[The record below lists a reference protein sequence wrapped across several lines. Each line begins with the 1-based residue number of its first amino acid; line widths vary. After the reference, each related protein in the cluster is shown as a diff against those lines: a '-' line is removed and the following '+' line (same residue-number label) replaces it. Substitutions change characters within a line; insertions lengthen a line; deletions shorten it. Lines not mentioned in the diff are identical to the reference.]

1 MLGLCAMHTLA
12 QAIQE
17 FYHLRHWSA
26 IFCCDNKKALNVS
39 HFHLLRI
46 KQSAKCADIHRI
58 FRSMKSHSSG
68 EFTYRHVY
76 GHMDRYL
83 PWESLSLTQQMNCV
97 CDTLAKTALTIA
109 ISTGYHKRPS
119 QFLPREDAA
128 LVVWGEKIT
137 GDIFHTARFY
147 ASSEEARKY
156 LQTWKVNRWLAESFW
171 RLIGNT

>member
-1 MLGLCAMHTLA
+1 MHTLA